1 MISTSSSRKGEDLKS
16 IKCKTTAVSKEIH
29 GNTAEAVGFFTNPLT
44 AAMTRTRS
52 ARITAMRVSREL
64 WSSRSFRSVSKTSS
78 YSKALELVRC
88 ILYRTAKCK
97 TKRLMEIDMITPI
110 LKVKLM
116 NDEHPKKGRRSMQMS
131 KKNPLQRG
139 KDSKDWKNLTKQS
152 PSFSNI
158 LDKLSNKNHC
168 TEALLAANTN
178 CRLKRLERGTSNAAL
193 AQLRPPLDMP
203 P

>member
-1 MISTSSSRKGEDLKS
+1 LLESEVHSVAWSWGDLHIFIPEREDLKS

-29 GNTAEAVGFFTNPLT
+29 GNTAETVGFFTNPLT

-110 LKVKLM
+110 L
-116 NDEHPKKGRRSMQMS
+116 S
-131 KKNPLQRG
+131 K
-139 KDSKDWKNLTKQS
+139 SS
-152 PSFSNI
+152 
-158 LDKLSNKNHC
+158 
-168 TEALLAANTN
+168 
-178 CRLKRLERGTSNAAL
+178 
-193 AQLRPPLDMP
+193 
-203 P
+203 